1 MPQIR
6 AKNKSLSLSLWPDTN
21 ITLRIIVVLW
31 YCMYTMD
38 ISRIYGVRSNM
49 RSDSGGEHMY
59 PYSVEKKWQRLQR
72 REYGANTSTI
82 SNSQCGPAAAMT
94 TAVTT
99 SITSMARVLTTV
111 THSAESGQPFRSAD
125 TLQTGNSRAHIPNKQ
140 PSNHARM
147 PTNINGGD
155 LAPVMMDHAFT
166 DSNGFKLQP
175 RNRNRSNNINN
186 NQNRRIRDLA
196 KSKVHEDL
204 IAPHFNDIPAELPV
218 GGWDS
223 SVSADVK
230 GGNNNRTLTFNIDL
244 RKVPKRRFVQDP
256 SPQQSAGV
264 SATFTSEAHQAGS
277 SFPKSS
283 STQPYAPT
291 NNAAAPPALVSRHA
305 VSSFPKSSSTQQ
317 HVPAKNVVAPPAA
330 ITQQENVDHAAVSI
344 DPLKA
349 GVKGGHELWASPHQR
364 PTLPKPIVN
373 GKQMEPACIPRI
385 TPCIPNV
392 GVPKPAVPKALVPI
406 AAVSLK
412 PNFSSNTAPLKPH
425 ATNANVAA
433 RVAGAVISPKVNTC
447 VIDVSPPNV
456 SHKDAA
462 LKLDNF
468 PAGDSAPTV
477 PHPNISVA
485 AVSPR
490 NSTMN
495 TGSPIRN
502 NLQPN
507 LCRTGVPAPH
517 IFNPDIPVT
526 YVVSKKLELIQ
537 THVSKSN
544 VGAPH
549 VSNDNVS
556 SNASNVNASIA
567 NGSNCD
573 MSTVMPDP
581 SPSIKAELLQN
592 GKRKKAF
599 LPVVVASKDTKGSPE
614 LRFGPPAPCPI
625 GEWDSSGW
633 DPTGQG
639 LAGWDGKWNPAPVEW
654 GLRPAFDHSSKDH
667 IEFMATWLEQNQV
680 QAETN
685 PIELNTEDPGFRA
698 GTAPAAGGRTLG
710 SPIDTKTH
718 DTILPDDDFTKAKRH
733 ETANTASDMLKDRI
747 RAPGSKS
754 KEVYR
759 PEYGSKAER
768 KAQREAHSALLE
780 ELEAVPSPHPAVNPH
795 IPKAKIY
802 IRPVESGDLRQV
814 ASIYNHYV
822 DHSVVVP
829 EMKRLNERQWAG
841 RLADCR
847 ESNYAFLVA
856 VQLVAK
862 DGVNNRRGQQETI
875 CGFAYADDYGDKEN
889 AWRYTCELQVYVGSW
904 IVRKGVGKSL
914 IDRMMVALDP
924 EYIPRGAVRFNGG
937 ADAVRYE
944 GGGVRVI
951 RKVVITLPYA
961 AKDENTLKWQKEWLS
976 QWRFEQM
983 GCLLGIGR
991 KLDKV

>member
-1 MPQIR
+1 
-6 AKNKSLSLSLWPDTN
+6 
-21 ITLRIIVVLW
+21 
-31 YCMYTMD
+31 
-38 ISRIYGVRSNM
+38 
-49 RSDSGGEHMY
+49 
-59 PYSVEKKWQRLQR
+59 
-72 REYGANTSTI
+72 
-82 SNSQCGPAAAMT
+82 MT

-99 SITSMARVLTTV
+99 SITSMARVLATV
-111 THSAESGQPFRSAD
+111 THSAEIGQPFRPAD
-125 TLQTGNSRAHIPNKQ
+125 TQQTGNSRAHIPNNQ
-140 PSNHARM
+140 PSNHDRM

-186 NQNRRIRDLA
+186 NQDRRIRDLA

-204 IAPHFNDIPAELPV
+204 NAPHFNDTPAELPV

-223 SVSADVK
+223 SVSAEVK
-230 GGNNNRTLTFNIDL
+230 GVNNNRTLTFNIDL
-244 RKVPKRRFVQDP
+244 KKIPKRRFGQDP
-256 SPQQSAGV
+256 SPQQSARV
-264 SATFTSEAHQAGS
+264 SAAFTSEA
-277 SFPKSS
+277 
-283 STQPYAPT
+283 
-291 NNAAAPPALVSRHA
+291 RHA

-317 HVPAKNVVAPPAA
+317 HVPANDVVAPPAPV
-330 ITQQENVDHAAVSI
+330 TQQETADHAAVSI
-344 DPLKA
+344 DPPKA
-349 GVKGGHELWASPHQR
+349 GVKGGYELCFSPHQR
-364 PTLPKPIVN
+364 PTLPKPTVN
-373 GKQMEPACIPRI
+373 GKQMEPICIPRI
-385 TPCIPNV
+385 TPCIPNI

-406 AAVSLK
+406 AAVPLK
-412 PNFSSNTAPLKPH
+412 PNVSSNTAPLKPH
-425 ATNANVAA
+425 AINSNVAV
-433 RVAGAVISPKVNTC
+433 RVAGAVISPKINTC
-447 VIDVSPPNV
+447 VIAVSPPNV
-456 SHKDAA
+456 SHNDAS
-462 LKLDNF
+462 LKPDNF
-468 PAGDSAPTV
+468 PTGDSAPTV

-507 LCRTGVPAPH
+507 LCRTGVSALN
-517 IFNPDIPVT
+517 IFNPDIPVSC
-526 YVVSKKLELIQ
+526 VVSKKLELSQ
-537 THVSKSN
+537 TYVSKSN

-549 VSNDNVS
+549 GSNDNVP

-573 MSTVMPDP
+573 LSTVMPDP
-581 SPSIKAELLQN
+581 SPSTKAELLQN
-592 GKRKKAF
+592 GKGKQAF
-599 LPVVVASKDTKGSPE
+599 LPVDVAPKDTKGSPE
-614 LRFGPPAPCPI
+614 LKFGTPAPCPI
-625 GEWDSSGW
+625 GGWDSSGW
-633 DPTGQG
+633 DPTGHG

-710 SPIDTKTH
+710 IPIDTKTH

-733 ETANTASDMLKDRI
+733 ETANTAADMLKDRI

-759 PEYGSKAER
+759 VEYGSKAER

-795 IPKAKIY
+795 MPKAKIY
-802 IRPVESGDLRQV
+802 IRPVESADLRQV
-814 ASIYNHYV
+814 ANIYNHYV
-822 DHSVVVP
+822 DNSVVVP

>member
-1 MPQIR
+1 
-6 AKNKSLSLSLWPDTN
+6 
-21 ITLRIIVVLW
+21 
-31 YCMYTMD
+31 
-38 ISRIYGVRSNM
+38 
-49 RSDSGGEHMY
+49 
-59 PYSVEKKWQRLQR
+59 
-72 REYGANTSTI
+72 
-82 SNSQCGPAAAMT
+82 MT

-99 SITSMARVLTTV
+99 SMARVLATV
-111 THSAESGQPFRSAD
+111 THSAESGQPFRPANTQQS
-125 TLQTGNSRAHIPNKQ
+125 GNSRAHFPNNQ
-140 PSNHARM
+140 PSNHDRM

-155 LAPVMMDHAFT
+155 LASVIIDHAFT
-166 DSNGFKLQP
+166 DSNRFKSQQ
-175 RNRNRSNNINN
+175 RNRHKSNNINN
-186 NQNRRIRDLA
+186 NQNRRIRELA
-196 KSKVHEDL
+196 KSKVQQDL

-230 GGNNNRTLTFNIDL
+230 GVNNNRTLTFNIDF
-244 RKVPKRRFVQDP
+244 RKVPKRT
-256 SPQQSAGV
+256 
-264 SATFTSEAHQAGS
+264 TFNSEARHAGS

-283 STQPYAPT
+283 STQQYMPIS
-291 NNAAAPPALVSRHA
+291 NAAAPPAPLSRHA
-305 VSSFPKSSSTQQ
+305 SSSFPKSSLTQQ
-317 HVPAKNVVAPPAA
+317 HVPAKTIVAPPPPV
-330 ITQQENVDHAAVSI
+330 TQQEEVDHAAVSI
-344 DPLKA
+344 DPPKA
-349 GVKGGHELWASPHQR
+349 GVKEGYEQWMSQQR
-364 PTLPKPIVN
+364 PTLPKSIVN
-373 GKQMEPACIPRI
+373 RKPMEPVSIPRI
-385 TPCIPNV
+385 TPCIPNI
-392 GVPKPAVPKALVPI
+392 GVPKPAVPKTFVPI

-412 PNFSSNTAPLKPH
+412 PNVSSNTASLKPH
-425 ATNANVAA
+425 GTNASVTA
-433 RVAGAVISPKVNTC
+433 RVAGAVISAKINTR
-447 VIDVSPPNV
+447 VIDVSTPNV
-456 SHKDAA
+456 SHNDAS
-462 LKLDNF
+462 LKLDNL
-468 PAGDSAPTV
+468 PTGDSAPTV
-477 PHPNISVA
+477 PHPNFSVA
-485 AVSPR
+485 VVSPR

-495 TGSPIRN
+495 TGSSIRN
-502 NLQPN
+502 NIQPN
-507 LCRTGVPAPH
+507 LCRTGVSASN

-526 YVVSKKLELIQ
+526 CVVPKKLESRQI
-537 THVSKSN
+537 HVSKSN
-544 VGAPH
+544 VGAPD

-567 NGSNCD
+567 HGSNCD

-581 SPSIKAELLQN
+581 SPSTKAELLQN

-599 LPVVVASKDTKGSPE
+599 LPVVVASKDTKGTSE
-614 LRFGPPAPCPI
+614 LRFGTPAPCPT

-654 GLRPAFDHSSKDH
+654 GLRPAFDHNSKDH

-680 QAETN
+680 QAETD

-747 RAPGSKS
+747 RVPGSKS

-759 PEYGSKAER
+759 AEYGSKAER
-768 KAQREAHSALLE
+768 KAQREAQSALLQ
-780 ELEAVPSPHPAVNPH
+780 ELEAVHSPHPVVNPH

-856 VQLVAK
+856 VQLLTK

-889 AWRYTCELQVYVGSW
+889 AWRYTCELQVYVGNW